1 MTKDEILT
9 LVSCVMTD
17 AWVMA
22 GAILISFEHY
32 IAGILFIAVG
42 YGYHRERNK

>member
-1 MTKDEILT
+1 MTKAEIVK
-9 LVSCVMTD
+9 LVSCLQTD

-32 IAGILFIAVG
+32 IAGILFIAIG
-42 YGYHRERNK
+42 YGHHRNRNK